1 MKISIKS
8 RYGLVT
14 KPNGKKT
21 HTLYFTITTPP
32 NMMNHG
38 GIGNYTVCLDLP
50 GAVCTSRWKSWSI
63 AQGTVVEF
71 PSGKF
76 ASRQLV
82 FEYSKQPRLL
92 DCKARIRVSARKD
105 GVEIAGAKQSL
116 EWEVI
121 KQNGRM
127 VGLNMITGRTYNEAS
142 GILEGVKRNPPK
154 RKPPVVKDNTPDD
167 LPDGYLEAAKN
178 TAWNIVNPFK
188 NYLIKTLRPESFGE
202 DIDHIPQLKK
212 SVAQSFH
219 NRVASIKKACGDE
232 ITFRQ
237 VMNEIRTQVRKKAGV
252 YGNVEELQAEIKKK
266 DLRIQELHTEKV
278 ELEKENDELKDN
290 LKTTIENNEVLRKEK
305 ADLELGLKH
314 QIKMQGGAYGP
325 GPHEKGP
332 PGIPTVD
339 TIKTLLGSIE
349 RHLTSTELGRTEAWV
364 LAQSKAC
371 LQSRT
376 KPGFRTRYYLGKC
389 IGTDDRIFDRLK
401 KFWGLG

>member
-1 MKISIKS
+1 MRISIKS

-14 KPNGKKT
+14 KPNGKRT

-32 NMMNHG
+32 NMMNHDR
-38 GIGNYTVCLDLP
+38 IGSYLVCLDLP

-71 PSGKF
+71 PAGKF

-82 FEYSKQPRLL
+82 FEYSRQPRLL
-92 DCKARIRVSARKD
+92 DCKARIRVSARSGQEED
-105 GVEIAGAKQSL
+105 YGDERFGAKQSL

-154 RKPPVVKDNTPDD
+154 RKPDLIDLAIEDDNKPDD

-178 TAWNIVNPFK
+178 TNWNIINPQK
-188 NYLIKTLRPESFGE
+188 NYLIKTLRVTSFEPE
-202 DIDHIPQLKK
+202 DIDYIPQLKK

-219 NRVASIKKACGDE
+219 NRVKTIKNACGDE

-266 DLRIQELHTEKV
+266 DLRIQEIHTEKV
-278 ELEKENDELKDN
+278 ELEKENDELREQIVR
-290 LKTTIENNEVLRKEK
+290 LK
-305 ADLELGLKH
+305 LGVD
-314 QIKMQGGAYGP
+314 P
-325 GPHEKGP
+325 VSPE
-332 PGIPTVD
+332 VD
-339 TIKTLLGSIE
+339 TVKTLLGSIE

-371 LQSRT
+371 LQGRT